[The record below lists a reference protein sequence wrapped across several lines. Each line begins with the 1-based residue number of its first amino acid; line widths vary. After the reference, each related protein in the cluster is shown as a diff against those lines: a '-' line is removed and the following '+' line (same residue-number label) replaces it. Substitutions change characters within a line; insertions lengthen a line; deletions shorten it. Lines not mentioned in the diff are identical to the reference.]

1 MQPVLYHD
9 PTTSFPESNEKPGYF
24 VGFDLNA
31 GDVLT
36 FKVITADMK
45 TVLTRSVV
53 RPADDC
59 KHRNRRVHFKDE
71 AEDKIIKN
79 DNQHEDF
86 KHSKPL
92 KPADEA
98 EEAIEDNEDTDS
110 EDEGIATRTRSKSKV
125 VGALHTQ
132 TVQEMAKKKEHNHLL
147 NWLVIPTAILF
158 LLFQI
163 SYWAPNT
170 TGVNIPDITETAH
183 FQKTIEN
190 ADRHHMAHLK
200 YVNACDKWLE
210 DVENSWDNA
219 DFINKDLWDA
229 KRVLGHRMKHNKV
242 EVKVEWNDINKG
254 RSWVDAYSLALQD
267 PTEILKYAKTKQRE
281 IG

>member
-1 MQPVLYHD
+1 MQPIFYHD

-24 VGFDLNA
+24 VGFDFNA
-31 GDVLT
+31 GDALT
-36 FKVITADMK
+36 FKIITADMK
-45 TVLTRSVV
+45 TTLTRSVV
-53 RPADDC
+53 RPVDDC
-59 KHRNRRVHFKDE
+59 KHRNRRVHFRDE

-79 DNQHEDF
+79 NNNHEDF

-170 TGVNIPDITETAH
+170 SGVNIPDITETAH

-190 ADRHHMAHLK
+190 AD
-200 YVNACDKWLE
+200 
-210 DVENSWDNA
+210 
-219 DFINKDLWDA
+219 
-229 KRVLGHRMKHNKV
+229 
-242 EVKVEWNDINKG
+242 
-254 RSWVDAYSLALQD
+254 
-267 PTEILKYAKTKQRE
+267 
-281 IG
+281 